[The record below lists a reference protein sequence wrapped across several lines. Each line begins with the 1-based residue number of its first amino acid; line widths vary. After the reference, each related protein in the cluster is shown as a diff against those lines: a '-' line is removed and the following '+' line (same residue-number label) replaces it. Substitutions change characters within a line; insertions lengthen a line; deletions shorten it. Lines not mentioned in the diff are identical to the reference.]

1 MLRVGEVF
9 KKDSTINEFYTAI
22 EMLLGEMAVK
32 EIKEMKV
39 TVKQLQIIIVAIL
52 AQINE
57 ITYEEMEKR
66 FQKQ

>member
-39 TVKQLQIIIVAIL
+39 TVKQLKIIIIAIL

-57 ITYEEMEKR
+57 ITYDEMEKR